1 MHTSFTKE
9 DKRTHYALELS
20 AANIGERVS
29 VLGWAQRQRDLG
41 SLIFIDLRDRTGIV
55 QLAFDDSCSEEI
67 FNAAFGVRA
76 EYVIAAVSYT
86 HLDVYK
92 RQHPLSPSSFAI
104 RTATIPRCGSSP
116 TAPPFTCRLPT
127 SLILKRKKSDSA
139 PNSKK

>member
-55 QLAFDDSCSEEI
+55 QLAFDENRPLNVVPCNAFILSHVVNGNVLTGRVEI
-67 FNAAFGVRA
+67 ALLCVFYIERTVYRAERLVGVREA
-76 EYVIAAVSYT
+76 KLGPVLEIIRDRVSEVAR
-86 HLDVYK
+86 DE
-92 RQHPLSPSSFAI
+92 
-104 RTATIPRCGSSP
+104 
-116 TAPPFTCRLPT
+116 
-127 SLILKRKKSDSA
+127 
-139 PNSKK
+139 

>member
-76 EYVIAAVSYT
+76 EYVIAARGTVRRRGQSE
-86 HLDVYK
+86 
-92 RQHPLSPSSFAI
+92 PSHG
-104 RTATIPRCGSSP
+104 RDRDRGRCLQGAFLRRDP
-116 TAPPFTCRLPT
+116 AFCDR
-127 SLILKRKKSDSA
+127 
-139 PNSKK
+139 